1 MATPSVRGTAR
12 RRRAGLA
19 LGACAVGW
27 FAVVPLAAHGAD
39 GEAVDARLQRLERKL
54 DNAGLLD
61 LVRQLDQLQQEVRR
75 LRGEIENQAYTI
87 EQLRNG
93 QRDVYANLD
102 SRLGVLEQGGTISLP
117 SATAAAGAGYAV
129 NPAVPPQVDPP
140 LPTLPATGGTSVAGQ
155 PAGQTMAL
163 AVEGS
168 PVYQVPPAATEPN
181 QIAGGAVPPGA
192 IVANTVPRPPEPGA
206 AVTPAGAANLPA
218 LPGTGPAMGDVAM
231 TAPDQ
236 VAPPVMPSTLAAAG
250 AQGMPVPG
258 ADSPE
263 SEAAYRDAFTMLK
276 AGQYEDSIAAF
287 NTYLQQF
294 PGSQYADNAQYW
306 LGEAYYVLRQFEPA
320 IEQYQKLV
328 QNYPASQKQ
337 SHALLKIAYSYSE
350 LGLNDQALAV
360 LNDLKA
366 RFPGSAAARLAD
378 ERIQRI
384 RAQAP

>member
-1 MATPSVRGTAR
+1 MAARSVRRGVRQCAR
-12 RRRAGLA
+12 LA
-19 LGACAVGW
+19 LGVCILGA
-27 FAVVPLAAHGAD
+27 FASLPPMVYAAD

-102 SRLGVLEQGGTISLP
+102 SRLGVLEQGGTISVP
-117 SATAAAGAGYAV
+117 GATAAAGAYGA
-129 NPAVPPQVDPP
+129 NPTAPAQVDPP
-140 LPTLPATGGTSVAGQ
+140 LPTLPATGGSSVAGQ
-155 PAGQTMAL
+155 PAEQTMAL

-168 PVYQVPPAATEPN
+168 PVYQAPPVAPVPTVSP
-181 QIAGGAVPPGA
+181 GGTLPPGA
-192 IVANTVPRPPEPGA
+192 IVANAVPQPPAPSSVLPSAPPGSTGATLGEVPVSAPQQVVAPA
-206 AVTPAGAANLPA
+206 ALAPAMVVNAAPPAPAGAAA
-218 LPGTGPAMGDVAM
+218 VGT
-231 TAPDQ
+231 
-236 VAPPVMPSTLAAAG
+236 
-250 AQGMPVPG
+250 
-258 ADSPE
+258 DSPE

-287 NTYLQQF
+287 NTYLQQY
-294 PGSQYADNAQYW
+294 PGSQFADNAQYW